1 MLKLTN
7 APADEV
13 GECEPRFVYRD
24 NAASSIKHVWFG
36 PSGSTNAHAAL

>member
-7 APADEV
+7 APVDEV
-13 GECEPRFVYRD
+13 GEGEPRFVHHD
-24 NAASSIKHVWFG
+24 NAASSIEHVWFG